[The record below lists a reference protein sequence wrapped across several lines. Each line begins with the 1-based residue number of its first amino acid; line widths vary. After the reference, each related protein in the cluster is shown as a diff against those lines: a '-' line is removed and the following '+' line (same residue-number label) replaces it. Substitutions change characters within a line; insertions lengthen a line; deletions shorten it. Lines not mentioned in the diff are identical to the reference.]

1 MAAGYECIGEDCPK
15 PVNWLVT
22 HMNPPGTLAICDD
35 DFPVI
40 VIPVLAQA
48 LGVDPGRLY
57 DVIRKHV
64 DREAKA
70 AAKALEAAEAA
81 EAQAAADHQAEPG
94 HESGPPD
101 VPGLEADPANLTDAE
116 YYGGHSR

>member
-22 HMNPPGTLAICDD
+22 HMSPPGTLAICDD

-48 LGVDPGRLY
+48 LGVDAGRLY

-64 DREAKA
+64 DKEAKA
-70 AAKALEAAEAA
+70 AAKALEAAAALEAGKELDPFTDPRPCEVCGEMLQPG
-81 EAQAAADHQAEPG
+81 EAHLHFGVPPQAEGATP
-94 HESGPPD
+94 
-101 VPGLEADPANLTDAE
+101 
-116 YYGGHSR
+116 